1 MIPTCEKG
9 FLSLEK
15 DKWFDSTNFYFN
27 EKDFYYSSYSNLSI
41 HETMINDKI
50 RTESYRQLMEKNPK
64 TFENKIVL
72 DVGCGTGILSLFAAF
87 NGAKHVYAVE
97 NSSIALF
104 AKQIIKDNGFEN
116 KITIVKGKIE
126 EVELPVLEVDIIIS
140 EWMGYFLL
148 FESMIDSVIFARD
161 KWLNKKSGLIY
172 PDKLCMNLSLSEQGS
187 TWKNNKKENLNNV
200 YGFNFSCLSA
210 LCFNEPI
217 IELHNKELI
226 CSNTCKILDLDMLNI
241 TSEEVDFSS
250 AWVVEINKNLDNT
263 MIEDGFTISSAVIWF
278 DTHFITGLDYPISFT
293 TSPFNT
299 ATHWKQSSFYFDVNI
314 EKLIYQDKIF
324 GSIAVAKSKLNKREL
339 DIKMSVYYPDR
350 VNSNFK
356 DIGKESDYKKFV
368 QYYHLT

>member
-1 MIPTCEKG
+1 
-9 FLSLEK
+9 
-15 DKWFDSTNFYFN
+15 
-27 EKDFYYSSYSNLSI
+27 
-41 HETMINDKI
+41 
-50 RTESYRQLMEKNPK
+50 MEKNPN
-64 TFENKIVL
+64 TFENKIIL

-104 AKQIIKDNGFEN
+104 AKQIVIDNGFEN
-116 KITIVKGKIE
+116 KITVIKGKIE
-126 EVELPVLEVDIIIS
+126 EIELPVSEVDIIIS

-161 KWLNKKSGLIY
+161 KWLNKKTGLIF

-200 YGFNFSCLSA
+200 YGFNFSSLSA

-226 CSNTCKILDLDMLNI
+226 CSNACKILDLDMF
-241 TSEEVDFSS
+241 TVKSEEVNFSS
-250 AWVVEINKNLDNT
+250 AWIVEINKKLDNT
-263 MIEDGFTISSAVIWF
+263 MMEDGFTISSAVVWF
-278 DTHFITGLDYPISFT
+278 DTHFVSGLKNPISFT
-293 TSPFNT
+293 TSPYNT
-299 ATHWKQSSFYFDVNI
+299 ATHWKQASFYLDYNI
-314 EKLIYQDKIF
+314 DKLLHEDKIF

-339 DIKMSVYYPDR
+339 DIKLSLYYHDR
-350 VNSNFK
+350 VNIN
-356 DIGKESDYKKFV
+356 DKEIHQLSEYKKVV